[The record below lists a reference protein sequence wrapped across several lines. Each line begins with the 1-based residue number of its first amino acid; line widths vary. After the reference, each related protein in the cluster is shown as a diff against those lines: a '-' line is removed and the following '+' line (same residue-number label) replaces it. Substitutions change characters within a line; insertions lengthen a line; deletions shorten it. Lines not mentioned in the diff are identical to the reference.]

1 MSYPGQPHAP
11 VASTSTLPLPTSA
24 GSPSLSPPAS
34 NTTAVKQ
41 KKTRTRNGCLT
52 CRSRKKRCDEQHPKC
67 AQCSRLALNCQWE
80 DKEKSA
86 IERKE
91 KRERRKKERELKK
104 RNEGTSEKREESAG
118 KMEENLAGLEALA
131 TAGMIS
137 SMSDYPPSGARESET
152 TRIFSFRS

>member
-1 MSYPGQPHAP
+1 MSHLGQPHAP
-11 VASTSTLPLPTSA
+11 VASTSTLPIPTSA
-24 GSPSLSPPAS
+24 DSPSVSPPAS
-34 NTTAVKQ
+34 NSTTAKQ

-67 AQCSRLALNCQWE
+67 AQCSRLALDCEWE

-104 RNEGTSEKREESAG
+104 RNEGTNGKREESVV
-118 KMEENLAGLEALA
+118 KMDENLEGLEALA
-131 TAGMIS
+131 TAGMMS
-137 SMSDYPPSGARESET
+137 SMSDYSPHRARESKNPEA
-152 TRIFSFRS
+152 